1 MGKIKETSINFEN
14 KTYLTAECSEMFAIS
29 LIRGQWTLII
39 CCRLSHGK
47 MRFSELKRY
56 IPNITERMLTLQL
69 RQMEGNRLI
78 TRTVY
83 AEVPPRVEY
92 ELTPIGAEL
101 IPVLHLLGSWGEK
114 YKKKIGKS

>member
-1 MGKIKETSINFEN
+1 MGKRKVTSTNFEN
-14 KTYLTAECSEMFAIS
+14 RTYLTTECSEMFAIN

-69 RQMEGNRLI
+69 RQMEENKLI

-92 ELTPIGAEL
+92 ELTPIGEEL
-101 IPVLHLLGSWGEK
+101 IPVLHQLGDWGEK
-114 YKKKIGKS
+114 YKELK